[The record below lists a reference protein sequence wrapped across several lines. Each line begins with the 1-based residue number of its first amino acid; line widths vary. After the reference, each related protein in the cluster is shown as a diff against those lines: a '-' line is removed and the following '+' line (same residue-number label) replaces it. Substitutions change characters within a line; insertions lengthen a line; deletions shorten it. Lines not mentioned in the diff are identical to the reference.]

1 MRLRSSILYRGVS
14 LSWLRFSSGVLSSS
28 AISLGPEEHRDAYVE
43 PLDSPTSKLHLLLCF
58 PGATVIQKAQVGMM
72 EGDSKSPEVYLKEY
86 DQNQLNPAAGEAI
99 LPSPQGSLTE
109 DSLHRKDDV
118 TVAGGSVSCD
128 DSASTA
134 NAPATPSSEAGPSVS
149 PRNSTI
155 TNYEIKHALR
165 AEIRRYGRRKYSKN
179 G

>member
-1 MRLRSSILYRGVS
+1 MGPSPKKRYTMDMVS
-14 LSWLRFSSGVLSSS
+14 NKSLQAS
-28 AISLGPEEHRDAYVE
+28 AKAKGE
-43 PLDSPTSKLHLLLCF
+43 
-58 PGATVIQKAQVGMM
+58 GATVIQKAQVGMM

-165 AEIRRYGRRKYSKN
+165 TEIRRYGRRKYSKN